1 MKVVKILLALVLT
14 IVAILLIAALF
25 IKKDIHVEREVVINK
40 PKDVVFDY
48 VKMLKNQDNY
58 GKWNKMDPGMHK
70 EYAGTDG
77 TEGFVSR
84 WKSDNK
90 DVGQGEQTI
99 TKIVP
104 GERMETD
111 LHFIKPFE
119 SHAKAF
125 YITEAVGTNQTRVKW
140 GFDTKMNYP
149 LNAMQLFINM
159 NDAVGKDFQTGLDNL
174 KAVLEKQ

>member
-1 MKVVKILLALVLT
+1 MKIVKILLVLILL
-14 IVAILLIAALF
+14 IVAVVLIAALF

-40 PKDVVFDY
+40 PKDQVFDY
-48 VKMLKNQDNY
+48 IKQLKNQDNY

-77 TEGFVSR
+77 TVGFVSR

-90 DVGQGEQTI
+90 NVGQGEQTI

-119 SHAKAF
+119 SHANAF
-125 YITEAVGTNQTRVKW
+125 YTTEAVGTDQTRVKW

-149 LNAMQLFINM
+149 LNIMQLFFDM
-159 NDAVGKDFQTGLDNL
+159 NDVVGKDFQTSLDNL
-174 KAVLEKQ
+174 KAVMEKQ